1 MNLKKRE
8 KSTYLSSINDDFEEG
23 DVNDIFR
30 SDSDDDSVKEDRLI
44 VKKSFDES
52 SVLGSITVHVLGT
65 TLNFLIREGM
75 LI

>member
-30 SDSDDDSVKEDRLI
+30 SDSDDDSVKEDRPI

-52 SVLGSITVHVLGT
+52 SVLGCIPVHVLGPT
-65 TLNFLIREGM
+65 
-75 LI
+75 